1 MPTYEYVCDA
11 CEHEFELL
19 QRMSDPAVRKCPKC
33 KKLKVRRIISGG
45 AGVIFKGS
53 GFYETDYK
61 QKRGG
66 SGTGSRRDDSGPAS
80 DAKSE
85 TSSDSKPDSK
95 SDAKS
100 ESKSDGKSTDSAST
114 KSDSKSDGKS
124 SSKSDT
130 KPSSDGSKP
139 ASKKKDS

>member
-66 SGTGSRRDDSGPAS
+66 SSTGSRRDESG
-80 DAKSE
+80 
-85 TSSDSKPDSK
+85 SS
-95 SDAKS
+95 S
-100 ESKSDGKSTDSAST
+100 ESKSET
-114 KSDSKSDGKS
+114 KSADAGAAKA
-124 SSKSDT
+124 DT
-130 KPSSDGSKP
+130 KSEP
-139 ASKKKDS
+139 ASKPEPKTESRSESKGDAKPSTGGSKGAAKKRDS